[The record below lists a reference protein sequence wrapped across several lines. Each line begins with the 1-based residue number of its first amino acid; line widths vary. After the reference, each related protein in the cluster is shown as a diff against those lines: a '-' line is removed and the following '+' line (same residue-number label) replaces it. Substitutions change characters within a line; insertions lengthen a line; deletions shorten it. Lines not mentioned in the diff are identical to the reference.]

1 MSAPENRQLSH
12 DEYLRNRRKFPL
24 YVLLDNITVA
34 ENVGSIFRLSDAL
47 GVSKLILAGATPAP
61 PHKKIAKMA
70 RTTDRYVVFD
80 QAADAAAAL
89 RRLKEAGFT
98 AISLE
103 VTSASVDVKTVDYG
117 RLKKICL
124 VVGAE
129 NGGVSQALLDLSNYT
144 VHIPM
149 LGVNSSMNVATAC
162 AVAVFEITRSWAKAG
177 GYLEG

>member
-24 YVLLDNITVA
+24 YLLLDDIAVA

-47 GVSKLILAGATPAP
+47 GVSKLILAGTTPAP

-70 RTTDRYVVFD
+70 RTTERYVAFE

-103 VTSASVDVKTVDYG
+103 VTSASVDLKTVDYK

-124 VVGAE
+124 VIGAE
-129 NGGVSQALLDLSNYT
+129 NGGVSQTLLDLSDHT
-144 VHIPM
+144 VLIPM

-162 AVAVFEITRSWAKAG
+162 AVAVFEITRNWGNAG
-177 GYLEG
+177 EYPVV